1 MIEGVCPEGDVS
13 NHWHSMAGISPR
25 CVGLAGGSPAT
36 VSAGAPCSRPRAAG
50 EISTSKRGVES
61 PTGAVWCLGGKQSRG
76 PSMKRTLQPRDIYTR
91 KGGMA
96 EPIMSRRRQ
105 QTARMKAGAVQDVPG
120 VLRRARGDS
129 PARNR
134 RGPTWQPTFGKDPF
148 YKPKVK
154 WMGVGRESEGLIVP
168 MRSATRT
175 PSEGRGPTLV
185 ALVVGGNCEDMAGF
199 GPTIPRESTITPA
212 RAFHSRQASTG
223 KLPPRRVPGFL
234 RGDVLEKAWRRR
246 YPGGAHVA

>member
-1 MIEGVCPEGDVS
+1 
-13 NHWHSMAGISPR
+13 
-25 CVGLAGGSPAT
+25 
-36 VSAGAPCSRPRAAG
+36 
-50 EISTSKRGVES
+50 
-61 PTGAVWCLGGKQSRG
+61 
-76 PSMKRTLQPRDIYTR
+76 MKRTLQPRDIDTR

-96 EPIMSRRRQ
+96 EPLSSRRRQ
-105 QTARMKAGAVQDVPG
+105 QTASVRAGEMQDVPG
-120 VLRRARGDS
+120 VGRRARGDS

-134 RGPTWQPTFGKDPF
+134 RDPTRPPTSGKDPS
-148 YKPKVK
+148 YKPMAK
-154 WMGVGRESEGLIVP
+154 WRGAGRESEGLIVL
-168 MRSATRT
+168 MTTVNRT